1 MVTKSI
7 SEASVATICIDL
19 SSIKSSSLDISQED
33 FLQHE
38 SSTRFEN
45 QEEAEKQT
53 VEYKSYAGMIFQS
66 FKNVAHTS
74 LT

>member
-1 MVTKSI
+1 MVIHPKSTV
-7 SEASVATICIDL
+7 ASGTNGICP
-19 SSIKSSSLDISQED
+19 
-33 FLQHE
+33 
-38 SSTRFEN
+38 
-45 QEEAEKQT
+45 EAEKQT